1 MSGWCLSLSLS
12 LSLSRKDR
20 LSCKRRM
27 KERCEKVSAKG
38 LEGVG
43 EGRGIATRG
52 EVRRCGVRGGRNKR
66 NLIRLKKRVKRS
78 YDITVCVEGREK
90 KEKE

>member
-1 MSGWCLSLSLS
+1 MREWRVRMVS

-52 EVRRCGVRGGRNKR
+52 EVRRCGVRG
-66 NLIRLKKRVKRS
+66 
-78 YDITVCVEGREK
+78 VETREI
-90 KEKE
+90 